1 MLDCGLEFVNCKI
14 KTPQG
19 ILKVNWQRKENNLF
33 KVNITIPEKSTVN
46 IILKEKINTTVTG
59 GEYSWE
65 V

>member
-1 MLDCGLEFVNCKI
+1 MNCKI
-14 KTPQG
+14 KTLQG
-19 ILKVNWQRKENNLF
+19 ILKVEWQKTENSNY
-33 KVNITIPEKSTVN
+33 KINIKIPEKSTVK

>member
-1 MLDCGLEFVNCKI
+1 MNCKI

-19 ILKVNWQRKENNLF
+19 VLKVEWQKTENN
-33 KVNITIPEKSTVN
+33 KYKINIKIPEKSTVK
-46 IILKEKINTTVTG
+46 IILKEKINTIVTG